1 MYRLTWKQFWALES
15 ILARRDNMA
24 DNLVALSALASSSA
38 NVVLWIVAAV
48 LLVLFLWRQR
58 SRKAKEQNPRH

>member
-1 MYRLTWKQFWALES
+1 
-15 ILARRDNMA
+15 MA

-38 NVVLWIVAAV
+38 NVVLWIVAAI

-58 SRKAKEQNPRH
+58 SRKAKEQSSRH